1 MTCFHC
7 GGIRRYRSILVF
19 DLDQKRFQ
27 GFSYRELRLL
37 VGLTKS
43 VRRAL
48 FRRHS
53 NMVGAGR
60 TVMGL
65 AAAQQLPRAPQ
76 SQGL

>member
-1 MTCFHC
+1 MFHC
-7 GGIRRYRSILVF
+7 GGVRRYRSILVF

-37 VGLTKS
+37 EGLTES
-43 VRRAL
+43 VRHAL

-53 NMVGAGR
+53 SMVGAGR
-60 TVMGL
+60 TVMGHV
-65 AAAQQLPRAPQ
+65 AALLFPPTPR